1 MMGNDASILW
11 LFFGF
16 KGRISRMAF
25 LLGGLAMVVVTMFV
39 LYRVNLAEQLARG
52 LDFWTTILAV
62 VVFVSLWCQAALA
75 AKRLHDMDQPGL
87 WAVSMFVPI
96 LNFFAFLALC
106 FLKGTPGANR
116 FGPAPNLPG

>member
-1 MMGNDASILW
+1 MGSDASILW

-16 KGRISRMAF
+16 RGRINRKAF

-39 LYRVNLAEQLARG
+39 LYRVSIAQELARG
-52 LDFWTTILAV
+52 LDFWSTILAV

-75 AKRLHDMDQPGL
+75 AKRLHDMDQPGF

-96 LNFFAFLALC
+96 LNFFAFIALC
-106 FLKGTPGANR
+106 ILKGTPGENR
-116 FGPAPNLPG
+116 FGPTTNLPN